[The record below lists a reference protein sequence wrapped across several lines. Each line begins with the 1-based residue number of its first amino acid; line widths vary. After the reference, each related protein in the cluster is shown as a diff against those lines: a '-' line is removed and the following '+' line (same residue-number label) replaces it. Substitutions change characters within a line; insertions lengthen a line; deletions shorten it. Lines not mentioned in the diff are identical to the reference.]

1 MTMTRLALP
10 SLLVLSAFVSSTS
23 AWAVDGVACLKTLMR
38 WSGDT
43 FVIAAPTGAE
53 KPSQEYQKRPIIPT
67 SVCRELG
74 VQSVEI
80 GTQGQKVLFA
90 QIKWKASRNMP
101 ILESLP
107 VGIQGAISAQNLR
120 APDMQ
125 ASHTFVWR
133 EFSST
138 SFTYSLNRQPGQ
150 YQETVTWGA
159 EPTPNEQ

>member
-1 MTMTRLALP
+1 MTRSPLI
-10 SLLVLSAFVSSTS
+10 SLFALSAFVSSTS

-38 WSGDT
+38 WSGNT
-43 FVIAAPTGAE
+43 FVIATPAGAD
-53 KPSQEYQKRPIIPT
+53 KPSQEYQKRPLIPT
-67 SVCRELG
+67 SVCRGIG
-74 VQSVEI
+74 VHTVEI
-80 GTQGQKVLFA
+80 GTQGQKVFFA
-90 QIKWKASRNMP
+90 QLKWKASPNMP
-101 ILESLP
+101 VLESLP

-125 ASHTFVWR
+125 ASHTFGWR

-138 SFTYSLNRQPGQ
+138 SFRYSLDRHLGQ